1 MKNNIKDEIGLQP
14 IPTGLFKNIDSNA
27 ILRASKDCEIT
38 YDQIPTILFKDF
50 NNDAVLEIFKN
61 CKCYQPN
68 SDCDFPEC
76 ESIL

>member
-1 MKNNIKDEIGLQP
+1 MNNNNINDENKPLP
-14 IPTGLFKNIDSNA
+14 
-27 ILRASKDCEIT
+27 
-38 YDQIPTILFKDF
+38 IPTILFKDF

-76 ESIL
+76 ERV